1 MDVRVVDDPAA
12 ECATLLCEAAAAGQ
26 HMVITG
32 GSTPG
37 NAYRCAA
44 AMGADWSGAHVWFSD
59 ERCVPPD
66 DEQSNYRL
74 VKETL
79 LDPLGDTGPEV
90 HRIKGE
96 LGPDA
101 GADDYEEERRG
112 APRIDL

>member
-1 MDVRVVDDPAA
+1 
-12 ECATLLCEAAAAGQ
+12 
-26 HMVITG
+26 
-32 GSTPG
+32 
-37 NAYRCAA
+37 
-44 AMGADWSGAHVWFSD
+44 MGADWAGAHVWFSD

-66 DEQSNYRL
+66 DERSNYRL

-112 APRIDL
+112 APRIDLMLLGLGPDAHVASLFPGHATLGVTDRAGVGEPEA